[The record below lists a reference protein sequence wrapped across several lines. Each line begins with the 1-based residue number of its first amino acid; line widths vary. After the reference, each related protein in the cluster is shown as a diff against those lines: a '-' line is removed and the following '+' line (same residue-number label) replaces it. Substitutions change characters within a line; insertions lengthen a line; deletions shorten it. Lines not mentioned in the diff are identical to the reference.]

1 MKKKI
6 YCISCN
12 AKVEAVKTNGKEIYP
27 HRKDLYTKIFYKC
40 PFCLNYVGCHPGTEK
55 PLGCIPTKELKQARI
70 KTHNFIDMYWKTGK
84 CSRNKIYKILS
95 NHFGYTYHNGN
106 TKSVKECEE
115 AIRVIKKYFEVKND
129 R

>member
-1 MKKKI
+1 MKNNISKKI

-70 KTHNFIDMYWKTGK
+70 KTNAQEI
-84 CSRNKIYKILS
+84 
-95 NHFGYTYHNGN
+95 
-106 TKSVKECEE
+106 KSIKLKRKEQECERLKNKLNPKLKN
-115 AIRVIKKYFEVKND
+115 AHCTYFEGQT
-129 R
+129 